1 MSSRV
6 LKLEGVVRGLTQ
18 QTAELQRLLR
28 ESREEGKMWKEELRG
43 QEAAIRDLSDGE
55 WHLETS

>member
-1 MSSRV
+1 M
-6 LKLEGVVRGLTQ
+6 KLEGVVRGLTQ